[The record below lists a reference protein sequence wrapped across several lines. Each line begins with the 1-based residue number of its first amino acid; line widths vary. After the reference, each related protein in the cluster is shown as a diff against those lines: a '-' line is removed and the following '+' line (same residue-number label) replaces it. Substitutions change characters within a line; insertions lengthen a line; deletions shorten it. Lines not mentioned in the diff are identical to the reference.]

1 MGENNMQKPL
11 SVARYE
17 FIQQLTNL
25 INGSNLP
32 MCMVEAVLKD
42 MYADV
47 KVVAQRQLENDLR
60 AYQEAME
67 RLDDDSRREAEDSE

>member
-1 MGENNMQKPL
+1 MENRVEKPI

-17 FIQQLTNL
+17 FVQQITSV

-32 MCMVEAVLKD
+32 MCIIESVMKD

-47 KVVAQRQLENDLR
+47 KIVAQRQLESDMK
-60 AYQEAME
+60 AYQTAIENMHNSQETADTNE
-67 RLDDDSRREAEDSE
+67 P